1 MSDTPPT
8 PDDLD
13 DGSIPLRDLD
23 DDEAVAVIKEALG
36 LNDYLAH
43 AYLAMAHGDPHPGL
57 VEVPDP
63 EDP

>member
-1 MSDTPPT
+1 MTDVPPT

-13 DGSIPLRDLD
+13 DGAIPLTDLD

-36 LNDYLAH
+36 LNDRLAH

-63 EDP
+63 EEA